1 MEADTISQS
10 RQEDRLL
17 RNVLLTFFIGG
28 ACAQPLG
35 SFIPFLRQAHGLS
48 YDFSGLLLS
57 SQSVGNVIAIL
68 AAGFLPAWIGRRKT
82 ILVTS
87 FWMVLGYLVFAC
99 GLGAPA
105 VLLVAC
111 LMTGFSRGGNANF
124 SNTMVSTLPGEKAAK
139 GYNLLH
145 CAFGVGALL
154 SPLLL
159 VFASG
164 RAPETGW
171 RIVAGGLCAL
181 AVVQV
186 AVYAKMP
193 LPEEPKAHGAKALDK
208 SFLKV
213 RQFWLSSVML
223 FFYLS
228 AEYGICGWLVT
239 YFQDMGVLSADQSQM
254 MNSLYWL
261 VISAG
266 RLGGAFL
273 TGRVSRHKLLVVD
286 GLGMCGFFLLMFFST
301 SPLPIVLGLM
311 GAALF
316 MATIYPTVF
325 ALGNNAI
332 RGNDLGCSVMLL
344 IASAGG
350 ILTPALIG
358 VVAEHAGIRSGMGVV
373 LADIALLLVSIFISV
388 LSVRKTKKGV

>member
-1 MEADTISQS
+1 VTSETSQ
-10 RQEDRLL
+10 QEDRLL

-68 AAGFLPAWIGRRKT
+68 AAGVLPAWIGRRRT
-82 ILVTS
+82 ILATAV
-87 FWMVLGYLVFAC
+87 WMVLGYLVFAS
-99 GLGAPA
+99 GLGAPV
-105 VLLVAC
+105 VLLLAC

-145 CAFGVGALL
+145 CGFGVGALL

-164 RAPETGW
+164 RDPANGW
-171 RIVAGGLCAL
+171 RVVAGVLCAA

-193 LPEEPKAHGAKALDK
+193 LPEEPKVHGAKALDR
-208 SFLKV
+208 SFLHV

-228 AEYGICGWLVT
+228 AEYGICGWMVT
-239 YFQDMGVLSADQSQM
+239 YFQDMGVLSANQSQM

-261 VISAG
+261 LISAG

-273 TGRVSRHKLLVVD
+273 TGKVSRHKLLVID
-286 GLGMCGFFLLMFFST
+286 GLGMCGFFLLMFFSST
-301 SPLPIVLGLM
+301 PLPIILGLG

-358 VVAEHAGIRSGMGVV
+358 IVAEGAGIRSGMAVIV
-373 LADIALLLVSIFISV
+373 ADIVLLLISIFVSV
-388 LSVRKTKKGV
+388 LSAPKTKGV

>member
-105 VLLVAC
+105 VLLLAC

-159 VFASG
+159 VFASN

-171 RIVAGGLCAL
+171 RVVAGVLCAA
-181 AVVQV
+181 AVIQV

-193 LPEEPKAHGAKALDK
+193 LPEESKAHGAKALDRG
-208 SFLKV
+208 FLKV

-239 YFQDMGVLSADQSQM
+239 YFQDMGVLTADQSQM

-273 TGRVSRHKLLVVD
+273 TGRVSRHKLLVAD
-286 GLGMCGFFLLMFFST
+286 GLGMFGFFLLMFFSS

-358 VVAEHAGIRSGMGVV
+358 VVAENAGIRSGMGVV
-373 LADIALLLVSIFISV
+373 LVDITALLASIFISV
-388 LSVRKTKKGV
+388 LSVRKKKGV

>member
-1 MEADTISQS
+1 MIQEQA
-10 RQEDRLL
+10 RREDRLL
-17 RNVLLTFFIGG
+17 RNVLVTFFIGG

-57 SQSVGNVIAIL
+57 AHSVGNVIAIL
-68 AAGFLPAWIGRRKT
+68 AAGFLPAWIGRRRT
-82 ILVTS
+82 ILATAV
-87 FWMVLGYLVFAC
+87 WMVAGYLIFAG

-105 VLLVAC
+105 LLLLAC
-111 LMTGFSRGGNANF
+111 LMTGLSRGGNANF
-124 SNTMVSTLPGEKAAK
+124 SNTMVSTLPAEKAAK

-145 CAFGVGALL
+145 CAFGLGALL

-164 RAPETGW
+164 RAPENGW
-171 RIVAGGLCAL
+171 RVVAGGLCAL
-181 AVVQV
+181 AALQI
-186 AVYAKMP
+186 AVYARMP
-193 LPEEPKAHGAKALDK
+193 LPEEPKAHGAKALDRG
-208 SFLKV
+208 FLRV
-213 RQFWLSSVML
+213 QQFWLSSAML

-228 AEYGICGWLVT
+228 AEYGICGWMVT
-239 YFQDMGVLSADQSQM
+239 YFQDMRVLSADQSQV

-261 VISAG
+261 IISAG

-273 TGRVSRHKLLVVD
+273 AGRVSRHKLLVAD
-286 GLGMCGFFLLMFFST
+286 GLGMCGFFLLMFFSS
-301 SPLPIVLGLM
+301 SPLPIILGLA

-325 ALGNNAI
+325 ALGNSAI

-358 VVAEHAGIRSGMGVV
+358 MVAERAGIRSGMGVIV
-373 LADIALLLVSIFISV
+373 ADILLLLISIFISV
-388 LSVRKTKKGV
+388 LSVQKKKGD

>member
-1 MEADTISQS
+1 MEADTVSQS
-10 RQEDRLL
+10 RREDQLL

-68 AAGFLPAWIGRRKT
+68 AAGFLPAWIGRRRT

-105 VLLVAC
+105 VLLLAC

-159 VFASG
+159 VFASD
-164 RAPETGW
+164 RSPENGW
-171 RIVAGGLCAL
+171 RVVAGGLCAL
-181 AVVQV
+181 AAVQV
-186 AVYAKMP
+186 IVYARMP
-193 LPEEPKAHGAKALDK
+193 LPQEPQAHGAKALDR

-239 YFQDMGVLSADQSQM
+239 YFQDMGVLTANQSQM

-273 TGRVSRHKLLVVD
+273 TGRISRHRLLVID
-286 GLGMCGFFLLMFFST
+286 GLGRCGFFLLMCFST
-301 SPLPIVLGLM
+301 SPLPIILGLM

-358 VVAEHAGIRSGMGVV
+358 VVAENAGIRSGMGVV
-373 LADIALLLVSIFISV
+373 LADIVLLLVSIFISV
-388 LSVRKTKKGV
+388 LSVRKKKGV